1 MKPLYAIR
9 HKPTGHFLPEPK
21 GRMGRGGSFLEPVD
35 CGLDHDNPRLFKSEL
50 SAKRAL
56 TAWLQGKHEPEF
68 GYECDDGYNS
78 YRVLEGMT
86 IIPVDSR
93 RKSDMEIVSFRLI
106 LEEIP

>member
-21 GRMGRGGSFLEPVD
+21 GYAGRGGSFLEPVD

-56 TAWLQGKHEPEF
+56 TAWLQGKHERVF
-68 GYECDDGYNS
+68 DGIA
-78 YRVLEGMT
+78 V
-86 IIPVDSR
+86 IPVESR
-93 RKSDMEIVSFRLI
+93 QKQDMEIVSFRLI

>member
-9 HKPTGHFLPEPK
+9 HKPTGHFLPEPE
-21 GRMGRGGSFLEPVD
+21 GYAGRGGSFVEPVD
-35 CGLDHDNPRLFKSEL
+35 CGLGHDNPRLFKSEL

-78 YRVLEGMT
+78 YRVLNG
-86 IIPVDSR
+86 IAVIPVESR
-93 RKSDMEIVSFRLI
+93 QKQDMEIVSFKLI

>member
-21 GRMGRGGSFLEPVD
+21 GYAGRGGSFVEPVD

-56 TAWLQGKHEPEF
+56 TAWLQGKHMPIKEHDW
-68 GYECDDGYNS
+68 DDWGRNVTYTVGS
-78 YRVLEGMT
+78 DPQ
-86 IIPVDSR
+86 PVDSR
-93 RKSDMEIVSFRLI
+93 RKSDMEIVSFRLM
-106 LEEIP
+106 LEENP